1 MDARKSIFP
10 IFEFMNIHFKDLF
23 LGVAIGDAYGAG
35 LEFQD
40 RNWIREH
47 IDFTEFV
54 NKRSDINSDKIELF
68 TIDYQDWDYTDDAEM
83 TIAVAK
89 AMMSGKP
96 FTEALL
102 IASFSEE
109 YDLAFQKKGYKR
121 NGHGAMRWYFSG
133 EKTIEEIKSFQKDKK
148 YPGNAPPMRA
158 IPLAFAPEELMD
170 AYATV
175 NADCT
180 HPHPLAIASSIL
192 VARAAQGILLK
203 KIEPEKVIPYCI
215 SFIDEPETIALL
227 KAADELPSPEHLK
240 ESAYEILCGP
250 QPIRQDQFLPGLY
263 GLPSNAMQTAVSVL
277 YIVKHAKTP
286 FEALKYSVNI
296 GGDVDSLASI
306 CTGILAGKHGIS
318 DIPQYMIDHVEGRE
332 YVQEIG
338 AKFEEYVSGLN
349 R

>member
-1 MDARKSIFP
+1 MDV
-10 IFEFMNIHFKDLF
+10 HFKDLF

-40 RNWIREH
+40 RNWIRKH
-47 IDFTEFV
+47 VDFTEFI
-54 NKRSDINSDKIELF
+54 NKRTDINTDKIELF
-68 TIDYQDWDYTDDAEM
+68 TIDYKDWDYTDDAEM
-83 TIAVAK
+83 TIALAK

-102 IASFSEE
+102 IEYFSEE
-109 YDLAFQKKGYKR
+109 YDLAFRKKGYKR

-133 EKTIEEIKSFQKDKK
+133 EKTIGEIKSFQEGKK

-158 IPLAFAPEELMD
+158 IPLGFAPED
-170 AYATV
+170 QIDQWATI

-180 HPHPLAIASSIL
+180 HPHPLAVAASIL

-203 KIEPEKVIPYCI
+203 DIAPGSIISYCI
-215 SFIDEPETIALL
+215 PFIDEPETMALL
-227 KAADELPSPEHLK
+227 KAADELPSPDQLQ
-240 ESAYEILCGP
+240 ESDYEILCGP
-250 QPIRQDQFLPGLY
+250 QPIKQDQFLPGLY

-286 FEALKYSVNI
+286 FEALKYSINI

-338 AKFEEYVSGLN
+338 AEFGRYVSQLAP
-349 R
+349 

>member
-1 MDARKSIFP
+1 
-10 IFEFMNIHFKDLF
+10 MNVHFKDLF

-40 RNWIREH
+40 RNWIQEH

-54 NKRSDINSDKIELF
+54 NRRSDINTDKIDLF
-68 TIDYQDWDYTDDAEM
+68 KIDYKEWDYTDDAEM

-89 AMMSGKP
+89 AMMSGKS

-102 IASFSEE
+102 IDEFKSE
-109 YDLAFQKKGYKR
+109 YDLAFAKKGYKR

-158 IPLAFAPEELMD
+158 IPIGFAPEEFID
-170 AYATV
+170 RYAAI

-180 HPHPLAIASSIL
+180 HPHPLAVASSIL
-192 VARAAQGILLK
+192 VARAAQGFLLK
-203 KIEPEKVIPYCI
+203 NIGAEQLISYCI
-215 SFIDEPETIALL
+215 SFIDEAETIGLL
-227 KAADELPSPEHLK
+227 QAADLLPAPDQLQH
-240 ESAYEILCGP
+240 ADYEVLCGP
-250 QPIRQDQFLPGLY
+250 QPIRQDQFLPGLL

-277 YIVKHAKTP
+277 YVVKHSKTP
-286 FEALKYSVNI
+286 FEALKHSINI

-306 CTGILAGKHGIS
+306 CTGILAGKFGIS
-318 DIPQYMIDHVEGRE
+318 DIPQYMIDNVEGRE
-332 YVQEIG
+332 YVREIG
-338 AKFEEYVSGLN
+338 EEFERYVKKLAN
-349 R
+349 

>member
-1 MDARKSIFP
+1 MDV
-10 IFEFMNIHFKDLF
+10 HFKDLF

-40 RNWIREH
+40 RNWIREN
-47 IDFTEFV
+47 IDFTKFV
-54 NKRSDINSDKIELF
+54 NKRTDINTDKIELF
-68 TIDYQDWDYTDDAEM
+68 TIDYKDWDYTDDAEM
-83 TIAVAK
+83 TVALAK

-96 FTEALL
+96 FTEELL
-102 IASFSEE
+102 IDSFTEE
-109 YDLAFQKKGYKR
+109 YDLAFLKKGYKR

-158 IPLAFAPEELMD
+158 IPLGFVAEDQLDRFA
-170 AYATV
+170 AI
-175 NADCT
+175 NANCT
-180 HPHPLAIASSIL
+180 HPHSLAVASSIL

-203 KIEPEKVIPYCI
+203 ALAPEKIISYCI
-215 SFIDEPETIALL
+215 PFIDEPETIALL
-227 KAADELPSPEHLK
+227 KVADELPSPDQLK
-240 ESAYEILCGP
+240 ESDYEILCGP
-250 QPIRQDQFLPGLY
+250 QPIKKDQFLPGLY

-306 CTGILAGKHGIS
+306 CTGILAGKYGIS
-318 DIPQYMIDHVEGRE
+318 DIPHYMIDNVEGRE
-332 YVQEIG
+332 YMQEIG
-338 AKFEEYVSGLN
+338 ELFEKYVRKLHP
-349 R
+349 